1 MSSDPPW
8 SSCFRHSTLT
18 PAVRTVQV
26 RQLNLCIRN
35 FQMLPKSLSTPLR
48 LRETNP
54 LRSLFPYGRS
64 TISWGNSLVL
74 HCESPSAHTWTF
86 VVQMF
91 LTLLITLPSSKVFV
105 LKLAQFPRKKWLF
118 EADLVPVLSFCNETK
133 TVTPPP
139 PPHLLLVIA
148 TSKNRF

>member
-48 LRETNP
+48 LREINP
-54 LRSLFPYGRS
+54 MRSLFPYGRS

-118 EADLVPVLSFCNETK
+118 EAEIVPALSFCNETK

-139 PPHLLLVIA
+139 PPPFTRYSYI
-148 TSKNRF
+148 KK

>member
-48 LRETNP
+48 LREINP

-105 LKLAQFPRKKWLF
+105 LKLAQFPHKKWLF
-118 EADLVPVLSFCNETK
+118 EAEIVPVLSFCNETK
-133 TVTPPP
+133 TVTPR

>member
-48 LRETNP
+48 LREINP

-64 TISWGNSLVL
+64 TISWDNSLVL

-118 EADLVPVLSFCNETK
+118 EAEIVPVLSFCNETK

-139 PPHLLLVIA
+139 PPPPPFTRYSYI
-148 TSKNRF
+148 KK

>member
-48 LRETNP
+48 LREINP

-74 HCESPSAHTWTF
+74 RCESPSAHTWTF

-118 EADLVPVLSFCNETK
+118 EAEIVPVLSFCNETK

-139 PPHLLLVIA
+139 PPPFTRYSYI
-148 TSKNRF
+148 KK

>member
-48 LRETNP
+48 LREINP

-118 EADLVPVLSFCNETK
+118 EAEIVPVLSFCNETK

-139 PPHLLLVIA
+139 PTPPFYSL
-148 TSKNRF
+148 